1 MDRQNWGSFRKKI
14 KRYYRLV
21 VMDNATY
28 KERMSFRF
36 TPFTLIV
43 MMIVSVVVLVSLT
56 SILIAYTPLREYI
69 PGYGSMKQKSQ
80 IWQLTQRLD
89 SLENVYS
96 QNMHYERAIRAIV
109 LGEEDENNDYFTDTT
124 TIVEEDTILN
134 LSKWDSLLLK
144 INVLKKTNN
153 TNNLLVVKKVKLQK
167 KEDLLLF
174 NPFGGQILNDLV
186 LNDNGI
192 DIECKHSMSIFAI
205 KAGTIVHVGKELDNY
220 YCMIHHPDNIFS
232 LYTLKNQPI
241 VQVGQVVK
249 AKEIIAIAEDN
260 QIVHFELWIDGMAVN
275 PQEYILF

>member
-109 LGEEDENNDYFTDTT
+109 LGEEEENNDYFTDTT
-124 TIVEEDTILN
+124 TIVKEDTILN

-144 INVLKKTNN
+144 INVLKKINN
-153 TNNLLVVKKVKLQK
+153 TNNSLIGKKVKPQK
-167 KEDLLLF
+167 KEDILLF
-174 NPFGGQILNDLV
+174 NPFGGQMLNDLV

-192 DIECKHSMSIFAI
+192 DIECKYSTSIFAV
-205 KAGTIVHVGKELDNY
+205 KSGTVVHTGKELDSY
-220 YCMIHHPDNIFS
+220 FCMIHHPDNIFT
-232 LYTLKNQPI
+232 LYTLKNQPL

-249 AKEIIAIAEDN
+249 AKELIALSEEN
-260 QIVHFELWIDGMAVN
+260 QIVHFELWIDGVAVN